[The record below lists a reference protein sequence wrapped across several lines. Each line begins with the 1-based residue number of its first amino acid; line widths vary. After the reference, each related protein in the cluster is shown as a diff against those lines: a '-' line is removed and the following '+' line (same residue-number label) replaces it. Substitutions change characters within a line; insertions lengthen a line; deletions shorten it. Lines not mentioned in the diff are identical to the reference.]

1 MKTYAVYTTNS
12 TYCKN
17 VIDIDE
23 TTFAEYKAHNP
34 ELSDTEIALQCYCDG
49 SCHYVDT
56 DIVDFLD
63 EEIDECCE
71 IEG

>member
-1 MKTYAVYTTNS
+1 MKTFVVYTTNS

-17 VIDIDE
+17 VIEIDE
-23 TTFAEYKAHNP
+23 TTFAEYKARNP
-34 ELSDTEIALQCYCDG
+34 EMSDTDIAIQCYGYG
-49 SCHYVDT
+49 SCRYLDT